1 MREAPGTLQLEQ
13 TEPPAP
19 ELILLIAPE
28 PSFRIFL
35 QNVRD
40 LFRPGEPAPPGI
52 NSAEAAFWPDV
63 FVDRGLPWRRFLQS
77 GLYHV
82 LLLALILAGSRFLAL
97 HPPPETRSA
106 FTHAD
111 VIYYAPSEY
120 LPPLD
125 TRRPSST
132 HARKA
137 DPEYSSQP
145 IISVPPEADNRS
157 QTIVTPPNIQLQH
170 DVASPNVV
178 AFLEKMPG
186 DPRMPIGPAPAVPA
200 SEISRLAPRIEHS
213 VIAPPP
219 GLQSAS
225 QKTLQQPP
233 QPAVIAP
240 PPTMEAESTRRLGD
254 LNVGHSSVI
263 APAPQLSLDEQRATP
278 RRSSTASISPHG
290 SSPQVIAPPPSLA
303 VSGHSHS
310 GQSMLALNLHPA
322 VGAPPDPPAGNRRGN
337 FAATPEGHRG
347 ASGSPGASLAGGKAD
362 GSASGKNSG
371 NLPSGLYVG
380 KASNPTSPV
389 AGDPASKNSGA
400 YSVNPSLI
408 AGMRAPRLTA
418 RTSQPG
424 VETTTESKLS
434 TEERAVFGDRH
445 FYSLSLNM
453 PNLNSAGG
461 SWIIRFAAL
470 KPDSAASNPPARVAA
485 TGDPSDPPPS
495 SDDLSA
501 PVATRKVDPAYPLE
515 LMRQNVAGTVILYA
529 IIHADGTVGKVRVLR
544 GVDDR
549 LDQFATEAIAKW
561 QFQPATKNGAPVD
574 VEATF
579 WIPFRPAKVRSNF

>member
-1 MREAPGTLQLEQ
+1 MRQAAGPLQLEE

-19 ELILLIAPE
+19 EL
-28 PSFRIFL
+28 
-35 QNVRD
+35 
-40 LFRPGEPAPPGI
+40 APPGI
-52 NSAEAAFWPDV
+52 ERAPAVFWPDV
-63 FVDRGLPWRRFLQS
+63 FVDRALPWARFLQS

-82 LLLALILAGSRFLAL
+82 LALALIWAGSRFLAL
-97 HPPPETRSA
+97 HPPPETRPA
-106 FTHAD
+106 FTPAD

-125 TRRPSST
+125 TRRPSSA

-137 DPEYSSQP
+137 DPEYSAQP

-157 QTIVTPPNIQLQH
+157 QTIVTPPKIQLQH
-170 DVASPNVV
+170 DVPVPNVISL
-178 AFLEKMPG
+178 LEKMPG

-200 SEISRLAPRIEHS
+200 SEIARLAPRIEHS

-219 GLQSAS
+219 GLQAAS
-225 QKTLQQPP
+225 QKTLQAP

-240 PPTMEAESTRRLGD
+240 PPAMEAGSTRRLGD
-254 LNVGHSSVI
+254 LNVGRSSVI
-263 APAPQLSLDEQRATP
+263 APAPQLSLDEQRTAP
-278 RRSSTASISPHG
+278 GRSSTALRSPQG
-290 SSPQVIAPPPSLA
+290 NSPQVIAPPPSLA
-303 VSGHSHS
+303 TSGHSHS
-310 GQSMLALNLHPA
+310 GEGILALNLHPT
-322 VGAPPDPPAGNRRGN
+322 VGAPPDPPAGNRRGI

-347 ASGSPGASLAGGKAD
+347 ASGARGASVATGKTD
-362 GSASGKNSG
+362 GNAASKSTG

-380 KASNPTSPV
+380 KASNPASPV
-389 AGDPASKNSGA
+389 AGDPVPKNSGA
-400 YSVNPSLI
+400 YSVNPNLI
-408 AGMRAPRLTA
+408 ADMRAPRQPA

-424 VETTTESKLS
+424 LESKTESKLS
-434 TEERAVFGDRH
+434 AEEQAVFGDRH

-470 KPDSAASNPPARVAA
+470 KPDTATSSPSAQAA
-485 TGDPSDPPPS
+485 AVGNPSDGPS
-495 SDDLSA
+495 SADLSA
-501 PVATRKVDPAYPLE
+501 PVAVRKVDPAYPLD

-529 IIHADGTVGKVRVLR
+529 VIHADGTVGKVRVLR
-544 GVDDR
+544 SVDDR
-549 LDQFATEAIAKW
+549 LDQFAGEAIAKW

-579 WIPFRPAKVRSNF
+579 WIPFRPPKARSNF